1 MSVYLEV
8 SFNLQTSASLE
19 VSIIWNYL
27 IRWILLRWGKRLRLS
42 MRKGRCGRKIILV
55 VRIVD
60 VIFVGRGFESPS
72 HSSQQKQVER
82 RAAEDAVPLQRPHLR
97 GQDWGP
103 EAVLHQGSLPSSYNG
118 DHHMFNIAPISS
130 IIMTL
135 YSPER
140 RVGPDDEEPLWRLQ
154 GQHWQDPWR
163 V

>member
-1 MSVYLEV
+1 MSVSLEMN
-8 SFNLQTSASLE
+8 FNLQTSASLE
-19 VSIIWNYL
+19 VSIIETIISGGYCCAEERDCGWVWEKVGVGGK
-27 IRWILLRWGKRLRLS
+27 WIGDISILDED
-42 MRKGRCGRKIILV
+42 CGCD
-55 VRIVD
+55 VRI
-60 VIFVGRGFESPS
+60 PS

-103 EAVLHQGSLPSSYNG
+103 EALLHQGSLPSSYND
-118 DHHMFNIAPISS
+118 DHHMFNIALISS

-135 YSPER
+135 HSPER